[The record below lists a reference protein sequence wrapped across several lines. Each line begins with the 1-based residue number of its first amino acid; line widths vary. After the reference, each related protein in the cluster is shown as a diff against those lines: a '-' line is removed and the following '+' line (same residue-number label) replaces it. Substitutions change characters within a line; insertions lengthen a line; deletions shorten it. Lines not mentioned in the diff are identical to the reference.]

1 MKTGKFNENE
11 SQENGKET
19 LNEEMLYHASD
30 VFAELLSR
38 KFGYKMEQIIDSLGS
53 LCHVYCVT
61 ESDGKTLYIDSRG
74 VTDDYGEFI
83 KEFAMFLPSCERSKN
98 VVLEYKDGAKKLW
111 GREFLRI
118 NNMANKLYKAFPQY
132 YNLKQA

>member
-1 MKTGKFNENE
+1 MTVSAACAMCIVLQNQMQN
-11 SQENGKET
+11 
-19 LNEEMLYHASD
+19 
-30 VFAELLSR
+30 
-38 KFGYKMEQIIDSLGS
+38 
-53 LCHVYCVT
+53 
-61 ESDGKTLYIDSRG
+61 GKTLYIDSRG

-83 KEFAMFLPSCERSKN
+83 KEFAMFLPSCERNKN

-111 GREFLRI
+111 GSEFLRI